1 MLFFS
6 YDLIFMK
13 LYLSGFV
20 SFELFSGDS
29 LAAVGR
35 WGGGV
40 SIWDPTTFYMGSDDL
55 RFVKWGF
62 LNNCLFFFFFLHLE
76 VVTTA
81 VKWLLSPHGALLQ
94 RGGGLWGHL
103 QDHLM
108 GPGSIQR
115 ILESIDRSWNQL
127 MDPRPRPMDGFW
139 DH

>member
-1 MLFFS
+1 
-6 YDLIFMK
+6 MK

-62 LNNCLFFFFFLHLE
+62 L
-76 VVTTA
+76 TTA

>member
-1 MLFFS
+1 M
-6 YDLIFMK
+6 
-13 LYLSGFV
+13 
-20 SFELFSGDS
+20 
-29 LAAVGR
+29 
-35 WGGGV
+35 GG
-40 SIWDPTTFYMGSDDL
+40 WCFYMGSYNL
-55 RFVKWGF
+55 LYGIRRPSLCKMGF
-62 LNNCLFFFFFLHLE
+62 SEQLPFFFFFFLHLE

-103 QDHLM
+103 QDHPM

>member
-1 MLFFS
+1 MVRVPPSVLFFICYQEGRKPTPHAFFS

-62 LNNCLFFFFFLHLE
+62 LKGTSSGGNL
-76 VVTTA
+76 A
-81 VKWLLSPHGALLQ
+81 ALTSSAKFMASSAFSF
-94 RGGGLWGHL
+94 H
-103 QDHLM
+103 
-108 GPGSIQR
+108 
-115 ILESIDRSWNQL
+115 
-127 MDPRPRPMDGFW
+127 
-139 DH
+139 